1 VRPKRKKAT
10 AQTLAGEGGIAVIER
25 RVNEMGYPWHDR
37 RVDHGIDG
45 EIDLVSPDGTPLK
58 IVVMTQSKARG
69 RPFAYETDD
78 GFQRAADPADP
89 DYWLSANAP

>member
-1 VRPKRKKAT
+1 
-10 AQTLAGEGGIAVIER
+10 
-25 RVNEMGYPWHDR
+25 M
-37 RVDHGIDG
+37 DHGIDG
-45 EIDLVSPDGTPLK
+45 EIDLVSPDGTPLN

-89 DYWLSANAP
+89 DYWLSANAPVDSALVPADRGPGLVVRPLRRVRRRPPR